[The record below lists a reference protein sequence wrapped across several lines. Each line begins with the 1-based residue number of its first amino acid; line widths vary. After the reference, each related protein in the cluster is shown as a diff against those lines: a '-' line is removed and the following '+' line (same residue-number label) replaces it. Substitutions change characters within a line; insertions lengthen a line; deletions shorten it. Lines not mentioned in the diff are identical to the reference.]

1 MPLTPVEIRHQEL
14 KRSLFGYKRA
24 GVDRL
29 MTEVADSFELVWRER
44 AELADRVEV
53 LETEVKRHLELEGLL
68 RQTLV
73 SAERAAEEVKERA
86 RREADLIVN
95 EAHAEAR
102 SITREAIAE
111 KQRLLTDTQRIQA
124 LLRSALQVVDDAEDT
139 VWVAPAV
146 EESSPAGEPRP
157 TPAPPLPP
165 LPESS
170 ESAAEGEST
179 VDPDAG
185 EPGDTTDTDVRRLAG

>member
-24 GVDRL
+24 AVDRL

-53 LETEVKRHLELEGLL
+53 LESELKRHLELEGLL

-86 RREADLIVN
+86 RREAEVIVN

-102 SITREAIAE
+102 SVTREAIAE
-111 KQRLLTDTQRIQA
+111 KQRVMSDTQRVQA
-124 LLRSALQVVDDAEDT
+124 LLRSALRIVEDT
-139 VWVAPAV
+139 
-146 EESSPAGEPRP
+146 EESAEPIASGDASPTEERRP
-157 TPAPPLPP
+157 ASAPPLPP
-165 LPESS
+165 LPE
-170 ESAAEGEST
+170 
-179 VDPDAG
+179 DAKAG
-185 EPGDTTDTDVRRLAG
+185 DTPTEPAKEATGDTTDQDVRRLAG

>member
-14 KRSLFGYKRA
+14 KRSFFGYKRA
-24 GVDRL
+24 AVDRL

-53 LETEVKRHLELEGLL
+53 LDAEVKRHLELEGLL

-86 RREADLIVN
+86 RREAELIVT

-111 KQRLLTDTQRIQA
+111 KQHLLGETQRVQA
-124 LLRSALQVVDDAEDT
+124 LLRSALQVVDDAAAAVSPAESGDERQAEQT
-139 VWVAPAV
+139 VVLPPAPAPV
-146 EESSPAGEPRP
+146 AEADDPDDEP
-157 TPAPPLPP
+157 
-165 LPESS
+165 
-170 ESAAEGEST
+170 GEST
-179 VDPDAG
+179 DP
-185 EPGDTTDTDVRRLAG
+185 DVRRLAG